1 VSPTRASAL
10 ADSRNEGPNLENT
23 TLNIKSVLRGVA
35 AFAILPG
42 AVAAYWIS
50 SEAWK
55 QTCLGVFEDKF
66 VCEVT
71 REHRVH
77 FRRCAEKSWRT
88 CESKRTGADRGAYED
103 CLDAVRC
110 PCMKSFGEEICDYF

>member
-1 VSPTRASAL
+1 VKQ
-10 ADSRNEGPNLENT
+10 G
-23 TLNIKSVLRGVA
+23 LNSEDGRLKMKRVLRGAA
-35 AFAILPG
+35 AFAVLPV
-42 AVAAYWIS
+42 AVAAAWVIG
-50 SEAWK
+50 ETWK
-55 QTCLGVFEDKF
+55 QTCLGVFEDKL

-77 FRRCAEKSWRT
+77 FRRCAEKSWRA
-88 CESKRTGADRGAYED
+88 CESKRTDADRGTYED